1 MIEHLAVAIVSAI
14 AFLGA
19 ISSVRCVFA
28 APVGGMEVLALL
40 CSVLCFDGRQ
50 RFFGKRAFFRLW
62 GRRRRCG
69 ASDAV

>member
-19 ISSVRCVFA
+19 ILLYGAFSPRRLEGWKFWLCFA
-28 APVGGMEVLALL
+28 AYCVLME
-40 CSVLCFDGRQ
+40 GQ